1 MRLLAASILALALPC
16 AAAQHKHPA
25 NSSAARLDRA
35 AITDDSGSATLAK
48 GARGG
53 AVVRAQILLDRAWF
67 SPGEIDGGFG
77 ENMRLAIASFQESR
91 GLTPSGKVDE
101 ATWQALRG
109 DDAHVLTPYTLT
121 DKDVAGPFV
130 KIPADMMER
139 ATLDKLGYENVLEAL
154 GERFHSS
161 PALLRALNPGKTFE
175 AGDDL
180 LVPDV
185 TPRGPAAKAAQLVLD
200 KKRKT
205 LQAMDKGGRVIA
217 QFPIS
222 VAGRRDE
229 IPDGTLKVVS
239 EVRDPVF
246 DFDPAKLNDNN
257 PRHARTKIA
266 AGPNSPIGVMWMG
279 LSKPHYGLH
288 GTPQPQL
295 VGRTETNGCVHLT
308 NWDILKLS
316 ALSSP
321 GVPIRVRG

>member
-1 MRLLAASILALALPC
+1 MRLLAALILALALPC
-16 AAAQHKHPA
+16 EAAQHRQPA
-25 NSSAARLDRA
+25 NSPAARLDRA
-35 AITDDSGSATLAK
+35 AINDDSASATLAR

-77 ENMRLAIASFQESR
+77 ENMRLAVAAFQESKQ
-91 GLTPSGKVDE
+91 LQSSGKIDGD
-101 ATWQALRG
+101 TWQALRG
-109 DDAHVLTPYTLT
+109 DDAHVLTAYTLT

-130 KIPADMMER
+130 KIPADMMAR
-139 ATLDKLGYENVLEAL
+139 ASLDKLGYENVLEAL

-161 PALLRALNPGKTFE
+161 PSLLRALNPGKTFE
-175 AGDDL
+175 AGDEIM
-180 LVPDV
+180 VPDV
-185 TPRGPAAKAAQLVLD
+185 TPRGPAAKAASLLLD
-200 KKRKT
+200 KKRHT
-205 LQAMDKGGRVIA
+205 LQAMDKGGKVIA
-217 QFPIS
+217 QFPVS
-222 VAGRRDE
+222 VAGRLDE
-229 IPDGTLKVVS
+229 IPDGTLKVTS

-246 DFDPAKLNDNN
+246 DFDPAKLGDNN
-257 PRHARTKIA
+257 PRHSRTKIA

-295 VGRTETNGCVHLT
+295 VGRGETHGCVHLT

-321 GVPIRVRG
+321 GIPVHVLG